1 MTERLLEPEF
11 LTKLQRL
18 MVLSRKVFAGKMKG
32 ERRSRQKGT
41 SVEFADYRNYV
52 FGDDPRFIDWNTY
65 ARLERLF
72 LKLFLEEEDL
82 FVYILLDGS
91 ASMTFGTP
99 SKFLYAK
106 RVAAAL
112 GYITLMNLDRL
123 SVGTFDSDL
132 REFLPATR
140 GKGQGEKLFR
150 FLADL
155 EAEGKTS
162 LAGACKRFLVRNKRP
177 GLLILLSDFFD
188 RAGFEEAIR
197 LLISRRLEIFAIQI
211 LAQEEIQ
218 PQLSGDLKLIDA
230 EERDE
235 TEITVSER
243 LLKTYHERLE
253 GFCEGLRNHCIQ
265 RGIHY
270 LRISTAMPF
279 EDVVLHYLKT
289 AGLLK

>member
-1 MTERLLEPEF
+1 MTELLLEPEF
-11 LTKLQRL
+11 LRKLQRL
-18 MVLSRKVFAGKMKG
+18 MLLSRKVFAGKMKG

-91 ASMTFGTP
+91 ASMTFGAP

-123 SVGTFDSDL
+123 SVGTFASDL
-132 REFLPATR
+132 REFLPPTR
-140 GKGQGEKLFR
+140 GKGQSNRLFR

-162 LAGACKRFLVRNKRP
+162 LASACRRFLVRSKRP
-177 GLLILLSDFFD
+177 GLLILISDFFD
-188 RAGFEEAIR
+188 REGFEDAIR
-197 LLISRRLEIFAIQI
+197 LLISRRLEIFVIQI
-211 LAQEEIQ
+211 LAQEELKPEI
-218 PQLSGDLKLIDA
+218 SGDLKLIDA
-230 EERDE
+230 EEGDE

-243 LLKTYHERLE
+243 LLRSYDERLL
-253 GFCEGLRNHCIQ
+253 GFCEGLRNYCVQ

-270 LRISTAMPF
+270 LRISTAAPF
-279 EDVVLHYLKT
+279 EDVILHYLKS
-289 AGLLK
+289 AGLVK